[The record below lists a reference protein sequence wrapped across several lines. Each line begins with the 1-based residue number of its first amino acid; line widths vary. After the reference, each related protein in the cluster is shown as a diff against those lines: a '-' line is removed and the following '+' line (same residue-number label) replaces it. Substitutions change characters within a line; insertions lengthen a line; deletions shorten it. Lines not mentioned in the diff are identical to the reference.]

1 MTKVTQQ
8 TNLVPRLNEL
18 VFLFSWVRDI
28 VNTNT
33 NISH

>member
-8 TNLVPRLNEL
+8 TNTDPRLNEL
-18 VFLFSWVRDI
+18 VFLFSWVKNI

-33 NISH
+33 NILH